1 MSPEQNKAIVIEIW
15 EQMARG
21 ETTALSDAM
30 TDDFTWVFPGVWSWA
45 GEWGPKDVALSQM
58 LRPLMQQFASYASR
72 AELVLADG
80 DKVVVQARAEA
91 TTLRGDRYRIRSP
104 ASSCACATARLPS
117 SSSIATPRWS
127 SASCT
132 HPHDATDRSRPRP
145 GRPTEISDCHEAGSI
160 QHQHGCGRI
169 NMGAAAGPEQILAVV
184 HAAEEAGFE
193 SVWAGEHVVLPDPQT
208 PTSPLSPKAPVL
220 DSVATLA
227 WIAAHT
233 RTLRLATGIAILP
246 QHNPCVLA
254 KEIATLDALSG
265 GRAILGI
272 GSGYLEP
279 EFAALG
285 ANFAE
290 RGAVTDEY
298 LDAIDHLWYDERPAY
313 HGRFIIRRHRRL
325 SATDPDARPDRRGR
339 QQSAS
344 VQTRR
349 YPRHRLVR
357 ILAHTR
363 GDRHLPRRA
372 TRRSRSPPAARNA
385 RRAGD
390 HSHTPHTPN
399 TPSPREPDTP
409 ERRSVRR
416 ARRTPAGAMAARH
429 SRWRDRR
436 DRAIP
441 ESHSRAMKPAR
452 GANNAIHDGNVDRG
466 AWRAIRRVSS
476 RPRVVRQGE
485 RLVGWASR
493 QRIGVREPQRL
504 LEEQRQLMCRASVW
518 GPRSRLWR
526 VRVSVLQSEPG
537 TPEQRS
543 MTASLTAR
551 SERPPTSR
559 GRMAFT
565 SAEHRVWWLVLGLG
579 VGILVLGLLST
590 GRSAWTP
597 AGGRR
602 RCSRRWA
609 GARIFEPPPSAAD
622 DRRRG
627 ADLGVV
633 VIQGETQLTP
643 PQLLCTSGQLR
654 EFRTLALSDRGCTPV
669 MAAACTASAS
679 RARGCWSRRPP
690 RRRGE
695 L

>member
-313 HGRFIIRRHRRL
+313 HGRFASFDGIDACPRPIQTRVPIVVGGNSPPAYRRAVTRGTGWYGYWL
-325 SATDPDARPDRRGR
+325 TPEETATSLAGLRAAADRHQRPETLGELEITVTPRTRPTRQARGSLTR
-339 QQSAS
+339 QSAEAFAELG
-344 VQTRR
+344 V
-349 YPRHRLVR
+349 HRLV
-357 ILAHTR
+357 
-363 GDRHLPRRA
+363 PW
-372 TRRSRSPPAARNA
+372 PP
-385 RRAGD
+385 D
-390 HSHTPHTPN
+390 
-399 TPSPREPDTP
+399 
-409 ERRSVRR
+409 
-416 ARRTPAGAMAARH
+416 TPAGAT
-429 SRWRDRR
+429 D
-436 DRAIP
+436 AI
-441 ESHSRAMKPAR
+441 
-452 GANNAIHDGNVDRG
+452 
-466 AWRAIRRVSS
+466 
-476 RPRVVRQGE
+476 
-485 RLVGWASR
+485 
-493 QRIGVREPQRL
+493 
-504 LEEQRQLMCRASVW
+504 EQSLKA
-518 GPRSRLWR
+518 
-526 VRVSVLQSEPG
+526 
-537 TPEQRS
+537 
-543 MTASLTAR
+543 TA
-551 SERPPTSR
+551 
-559 GRMAFT
+559 
-565 SAEHRVWWLVLGLG
+565 GL
-579 VGILVLGLLST
+579 
-590 GRSAWTP
+590 
-597 AGGRR
+597 
-602 RCSRRWA
+602 
-609 GARIFEPPPSAAD
+609 
-622 DRRRG
+622 
-627 ADLGVV
+627 
-633 VIQGETQLTP
+633 
-643 PQLLCTSGQLR
+643 
-654 EFRTLALSDRGCTPV
+654 
-669 MAAACTASAS
+669 
-679 RARGCWSRRPP
+679 
-690 RRRGE
+690 
-695 L
+695 